1 MSIKADEMLK
11 NEKDYNPTSFNKVKN
26 LVARVNKDI
35 VTRLDNNGNVVSD
48 LVTRDANGVVT
59 GVEKK
64 NISDAELKQM
74 FEIEPKFDVTG
85 EKGLV
90 SQYIKS
96 LNKPDVTTKTVG
108 NKDITTTKYQGSEAM
123 AKKMAQDATNNHSA
137 VYAALEDLGLD
148 PDEKSN
154 YSNQEVLAK
163 VAGYYETLLNETTKE
178 SVSEKLNLDQEKF
191 DADERQRGV
200 TNKNAAA
207 TLKIAQE
214 KAKLDGTD
222 TVETTTKELTSE
234 GKKFV
239 ERYKKAN
246 KGAMPFENEYPPNS
260 YVIKKTSSKVKTSS
274 SASQKPPARK
284 EIKRSDIAS
293 KAKAAGYSV
302 KEYEALLIKKGITI
316 K

>member
-1 MSIKADEMLK
+1 MLK

-48 LVTRDANGVVT
+48 LVKRDVNGVVI

-64 NISDAELKQM
+64 DISDAELKQM

-148 PDEKSN
+148 PENKDYYTDEK
-154 YSNQEVLAK
+154 VLKK

-178 SVSEKLNLDQEKF
+178 SVSEKLNLDQ
-191 DADERQRGV
+191 ANYN
-200 TNKNAAA
+200 NKVKQQNIDNDISTK
-207 TLKIAQE
+207 TLKVAQD
-214 KAKLDGTD
+214 KAKQDGVA

-274 SASQKPPARK
+274 GKTQQAPTKA
-284 EIKRSDIAS
+284 EL
-293 KAKAAGYSV
+293 KAKAD
-302 KEYEALLIKKGITI
+302 ALRAKYAPKK
-316 K
+316 